1 MPVFGEDDLPTLFG
15 DLGIDVT
22 FGVTTVKGFV
32 DREDRRLLEGDSSS
46 AAMIGADIV
55 VTIPAGSL
63 PGLDVKSAIVVDGTS
78 YVVSALLAV
87 EDGKTITLLVRKP

>member
-15 DLGIDVT
+15 DLGVDVT
-22 FGVTTVKGFV
+22 LGATTVKGFV
-32 DREDRRLLEGDSSS
+32 DREDRRLLEGDGSP
-46 AAMIGADIV
+46 AAMIGQEIV
-55 VTIPAGSL
+55 VTVPAGAL

-87 EDGKTITLLVRKP
+87 EDGATVSLLVRKP